1 MRSDIAKKG
10 LARAPHRSLMKA
22 VGFTDEEIKRPLI
35 GIANSANELI
45 PGHIH
50 LNQIVAA
57 VKAGI
62 RIAGGTPMEFSTI
75 GVCDGIAMNHAGMHY
90 SLASRELIADSIEV
104 SAMAHPFDAIVLVP
118 NCDKIVPGMLM
129 AAARLNIPAICIS
142 GGPMLPGINPN
153 FMINSKENCSCDE
166 GQPSNAV
173 QPSKIDLISVF
184 EAVGAVKSGKMSE
197 QEMEL
202 IENAA
207 CPTCGSCAG
216 MFTANSM
223 NCLTEA
229 IGMGLPGNGTIPA
242 PFSERIRLAKEAG
255 MAIMEL
261 LRQNITPRQIMTE
274 QAFKNALAVDMA
286 LGCSTNT
293 VLHLKAIAHEAGLD
307 VPLTLINEV
316 SSKIPH
322 ICSLSPGGKDHLV
335 DLYYAGGI
343 QAVLKVLFEQNNNDE
358 QNQNGECVNNKN
370 IGCMIDGSC
379 ITATGKTVA
388 ENIKNV
394 RVKNSNVIRPISDPY
409 HKEGGLAV
417 LFGNIAKEG
426 CVVKQSAVKK
436 EMLKHQGPARVFD
449 SEEAATE
456 AIMSN
461 TIKKGDVIVI
471 RYEGPAGGPGMREML
486 TPTSAIAGMGLD
498 GDVALITDGRFSGG
512 TKGASIGHISPE
524 AMQRSVLAAVEE
536 GDEIKIDI
544 PVKSIE
550 LLVSDEEIKR
560 RLSKWIRPEPKIKT
574 GYMARYAKQVTSAGN
589 GAVFA

>member
-10 LARAPHRSLMKA
+10 VARAPHRSLMKA
-22 VGFTDEEIKRPLI
+22 VGFTDEEINRPLI

-50 LNQIVAA
+50 LNQIVDA
-57 VKAGI
+57 VKAGV
-62 RIAGGTPMEFSTI
+62 RMAGGTPMEFSTI

-142 GGPMLPGINPN
+142 GGPMLPGKNPLDE
-153 FMINSKENCSCDE
+153 SK
-166 GQPSNAV
+166 
-173 QPSKIDLISVF
+173 KIDLISVF
-184 EAVGAVKSGKMSE
+184 EAVGAVKSGKMGE
-197 QEMEL
+197 DEMQL

-261 LRQNITPRQIMTE
+261 LRHNITPRQIMTE
-274 QAFKNALAVDMA
+274 TSFRNALAVDMA

-293 VLHLKAIAHEAGLD
+293 VLHLKAIAHESGLD
-307 VPLTLINEV
+307 IPLTLINEM

-343 QAVLKVLFEQNNNDE
+343 QAVLKTLFDAGMVDE
-358 QNQNGECVNNKN
+358 
-370 IGCMIDGSC
+370 SC
-379 ITATGKTVA
+379 ITVTSKTVA
-388 ENIKNV
+388 ENIKNA
-394 RVKNSNVIRPISDPY
+394 RVKDSNVIRPISDPY

-436 EMLKHQGPARVFD
+436 EMLCHQGPARVFD

-524 AMQRSVLAAVEE
+524 AMQGSVLAAVEE
-536 GDEIKIDI
+536 GDQIKIDI
-544 PVKSIE
+544 PAKSIE

-574 GYMARYAKQVTSAGN
+574 GYMARYAKLVTSAGN